1 MYEEMS
7 LLNASLVS
15 RLDPR
20 LKADIIIPVSSEY
33 RHPQYMHPGC
43 IFSHKYRHQE
53 YRRPGAHPAMKMGT
67 PCKQH

>member
-20 LKADIIIPVSSEY
+20 LKADIIIPVSSNIGI
-33 RHPQYMHPGC
+33 PNIC
-43 IFSHKYRHQE
+43 ILDAYFHINIDIRNIGVWV
-53 YRRPGAHPAMKMGT
+53 PIPL
-67 PCKQH
+67 